1 MVCSIG
7 AFWHLFS
14 VNLLLKADNIRQLLK
29 TSFSQGVRIH
39 VPKTIGPR
47 AIK

>member
-1 MVCSIG
+1 MVYSIG
-7 AFWHLFS
+7 AFQHLFLM
-14 VNLLLKADNIRQLLK
+14 NLLLKVDNIRQLVK

-39 VPKTIGPR
+39 VLKTISPR